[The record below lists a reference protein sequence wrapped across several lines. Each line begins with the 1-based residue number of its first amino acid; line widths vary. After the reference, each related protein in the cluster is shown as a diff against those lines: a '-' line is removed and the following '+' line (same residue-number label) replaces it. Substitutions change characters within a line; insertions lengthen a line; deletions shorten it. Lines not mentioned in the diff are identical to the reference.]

1 MKTLK
6 KIFVTFLAIILLPFY
21 LLSVMGM
28 VVLGAFIGIY
38 LAFVKPITIIK
49 SAWDGTF
56 KWKDLLGDIDDE
68 KL

>member
-1 MKTLK
+1 MKTPK

-56 KWKDLLGDIDDE
+56 KWKDLLGDLEDG

>member
-1 MKTLK
+1 MKILK
-6 KIFVTFLAIILLPFY
+6 KIFVTLLAIILLPFY

-28 VVLGAFIGIY
+28 VVLGAFIGVY
-38 LAFVKPITIIK
+38 LAFIKSVTLIK

>member
-1 MKTLK
+1 MKVFRNFFIT
-6 KIFVTFLAIILLPFY
+6 ILAILFLPFY
-21 LLSVMGM
+21 LLSVMGL

-38 LAFVKPITIIK
+38 LAFVKPITIVK

-56 KWKDLLGDIDDE
+56 KWEDLLGDLEDG

>member
-1 MKTLK
+1 MKVLRN
-6 KIFVTFLAIILLPFY
+6 IFVTILAVLLLPFY

-38 LAFVKPITIIK
+38 LAFVKPLTIIK

-56 KWKDLLGDIDDE
+56 KWKDLLGDLEDG